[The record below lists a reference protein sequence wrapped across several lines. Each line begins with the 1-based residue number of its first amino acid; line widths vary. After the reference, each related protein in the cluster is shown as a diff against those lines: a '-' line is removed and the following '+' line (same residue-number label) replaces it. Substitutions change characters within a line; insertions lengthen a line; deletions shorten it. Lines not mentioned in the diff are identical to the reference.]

1 MKSALKTRPK
11 PAPVP
16 GKAGPQIPIDDRRGR
31 GALYLSEIMPPAMRR
46 ELGRLL
52 VTSA

>member
-16 GKAGPQIPIDDRRGR
+16 GKAGPQIPIDDAEAA
-31 GALYLSEIMPPAMRR
+31 ALYLSEIMPPAMRR